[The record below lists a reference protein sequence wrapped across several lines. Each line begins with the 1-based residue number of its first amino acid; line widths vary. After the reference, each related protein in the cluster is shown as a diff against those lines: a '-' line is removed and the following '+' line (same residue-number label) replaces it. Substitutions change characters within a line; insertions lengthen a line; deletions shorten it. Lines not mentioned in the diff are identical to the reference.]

1 MKLLGHRNIK
11 NTLLYTQLM
20 DSKED
25 DYICKTAETTKDIA
39 QLIED
44 GFEYV
49 CEQQNLKFFR
59 KRK

>member
-20 DSKED
+20 DTKED
-25 DYICKTAETTKDIA
+25 DYICKTAKTTKEIA

-49 CEQQNLKFFR
+49 CELENMKFFR